1 MVNFCASVSRKCSK
15 KIITISWNYDC
26 RVIDISLPFL
36 QTLVITYIINYQK
49 FPTVIY
55 GWHLNFG
62 YQISK
67 IKSITCTI
75 WTKFCYISSVC
86 PLILANLSKL
96 AASIVTKWSS
106 FVPILIFLKNHLQ
119 LNSISVTSNI
129 DIDTVS
135 FFWFQLNNQ
144 DKISTLWA
152 AQETREEEDRQPG
165 YVTSIK

>member
-26 RVIDISLPFL
+26 RVIDISLLFL
-36 QTLVITYIINYQK
+36 QTLVITYIINYQN

-106 FVPILIFLKNHLQ
+106 FVPILIFYKITCNWTLKFKNSKILGNWYSLLSHL
-119 LNSISVTSNI
+119 NI
-129 DIDTVS
+129 D
-135 FFWFQLNNQ
+135 
-144 DKISTLWA
+144 
-152 AQETREEEDRQPG
+152 PC
-165 YVTSIK
+165 